1 MFASMK
7 DLKQSTYLEKLRAL
21 QRQYIALEYRL
32 NKLIEL
38 ETGNPSIV
46 AGLLEYGRESLDVL
60 HSSVVIDFVVLGA
73 EPEVQL
79 IKELPVDASE
89 RKVGHMV
96 FFFEEESKL
105 VLQNLVAEHGLPAVA
120 LLLHKSLVVFD
131 ETVEQRHNVGRL
143 AFSRSVEY
151 RTLN

>member
-1 MFASMK
+1 M
-7 DLKQSTYLEKLRAL
+7 LQSLGRKFFVIHNINLFLRKVAPVHFIQVAFLEPVRVA
-21 QRQYIALEYRL
+21 
-32 NKLIEL
+32 
-38 ETGNPSIV
+38 GNPAIV

-60 HSSVVIDFVVLGA
+60 HISVVDFVVLGA

-79 IKELPVDASE
+79 IKKLSVDAGE

-96 FFFEEESKL
+96 FFFEEEPKL
-105 VLQNLVAEHGLPAVA
+105 VLQILVPEHGLPAVA
-120 LLLHKSLVVFD
+120 LLLHKNLVVFD
-131 ETVEQRHNVGRL
+131 ETVEQWHDVGRL